1 MSQQT
6 TTPQPPMTVTWLI
19 PEVVV
24 VDDHIDCRPMFAT
37 WLTPELVV
45 VDELIDWEPLD
56 AVTN

>member
-1 MSQQT
+1 M
-6 TTPQPPMTVTWLI
+6 I

-24 VDDHIDCRPMFAT
+24 VDDHIDCRPMIAT